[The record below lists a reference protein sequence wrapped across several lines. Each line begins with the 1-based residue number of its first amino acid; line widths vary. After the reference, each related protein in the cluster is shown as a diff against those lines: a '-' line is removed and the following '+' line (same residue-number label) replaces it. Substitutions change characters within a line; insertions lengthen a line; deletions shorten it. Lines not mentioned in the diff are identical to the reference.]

1 MREKTRPSSPALT
14 AAVVGREP
22 GKAHSSQ
29 KRDRWGIGSSRTPSE
44 RDAALTTAGRWPSG
58 TRVRRLTYR
67 AEG

>member
-1 MREKTRPSSPALT
+1 MREKTRLSSPALT
-14 AAVVGREP
+14 TVAVGWEP

>member
-14 AAVVGREP
+14 AAAVGREP

-44 RDAALTTAGRWPSG
+44 GCSPDDSWAL
-58 TRVRRLTYR
+58 
-67 AEG
+67 AEWHPRPTSDLQS